1 MNKKIYFCLDF
12 GSFGFADINSAFCKY
27 YLLTSEAIECGEPS
41 IYTLSIAHLSFDLL
55 DKGYDI
61 YLCYKDKQV
70 KIEPGMELHLDG
82 SPCKEIRRGHNLLKL
97 FLGGTFNE
105 LLGIEK

>member
-1 MNKKIYFCLDF
+1 MNREIYFCLDSQSYENAEGYVTDTYKGTERYIHKRIIKF
-12 GSFGFADINSAFCKY
+12 ST
-27 YLLTSEAIECGEPS
+27 TSIS
-41 IYTLSIAHLSFDLL
+41 HLSFDLL

-61 YLCYKDKQV
+61 YLCYQDKQV
-70 KIEPGMELHLDG
+70 KTEPGMNLHLDG

-105 LLGIEK
+105 ILGIEK